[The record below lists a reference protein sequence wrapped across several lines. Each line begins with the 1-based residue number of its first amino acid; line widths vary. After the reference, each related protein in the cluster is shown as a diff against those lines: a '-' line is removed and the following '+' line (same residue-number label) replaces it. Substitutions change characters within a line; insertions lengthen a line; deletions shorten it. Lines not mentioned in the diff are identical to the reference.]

1 MSTVPVELVTAAVAE
16 ARQRR
21 QDVADVPLTAI
32 AVAAGISRSTLIRR
46 IGGSRKALDEAV
58 REAGFDPGGRP
69 PVRERAIEAAAAL
82 IAEHGLSAVTL
93 EAIASAA
100 GCSLPSLHAAFGGR
114 DGLLTAIFERYSPL
128 LELEAI
134 MAGRRAPGEADP
146 VEAESG
152 EAEPVEETVRAVYRA
167 FVRAFEHE
175 RQVLPALMADVFGRP
190 GGPGRRVLAANFPRL
205 LASLGAW
212 LLDQMRSG
220 RFRQLPLPLAAQL
233 LIGPMAIH
241 MLSRPA
247 FAPLFGPD
255 FPTTAQA
262 VDAFTEAFLR
272 AVSPGPST
280 GKAPS

>member
-1 MSTVPVELVTAAVAE
+1 MSSVPAELVTAAVAE
-16 ARQRR
+16 ARQRK

-32 AVAAGISRSTLIRR
+32 AVAAGISRSTLVRR

-58 REAGFDPGGRP
+58 RAAGFDPGGRP
-69 PVRERAIEAAAAL
+69 PVRERAIEAAAGL
-82 IAEHGLSAVTL
+82 IAEHGLSAVTM
-93 EAIASAA
+93 ESIASAA

-134 MAGRRAPGEADP
+134 MAGRTES
-146 VEAESG
+146 VEAES
-152 EAEPVEETVRAVYRA
+152 VEETVRAVYRA

-190 GGPGRRVLAANFPRL
+190 GGPGRRVLAANFPRVL
-205 LASLGAW
+205 GSLGAW

-272 AVSPGPST
+272 AVSPVPTT